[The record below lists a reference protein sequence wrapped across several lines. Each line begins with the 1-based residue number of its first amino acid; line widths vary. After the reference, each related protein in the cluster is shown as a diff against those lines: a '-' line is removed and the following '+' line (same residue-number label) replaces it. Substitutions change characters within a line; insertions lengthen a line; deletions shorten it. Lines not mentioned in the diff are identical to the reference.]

1 MQHPSSILKELATA
15 RQHVT
20 RCRQLVR
27 RQIEIVRLC
36 QHRHRDELDSV
47 NLLRELRE
55 ALAIGRHHMHVVAQE
70 LGRNNWFGR
79 RRR

>member
-1 MQHPSSILKELATA
+1 MRHRISVLKELVTA

-27 RQIEIVRLC
+27 RQIEIVRFC
-36 QHRHRDELDSV
+36 RHRRRDESDSL

-55 ALAIGRHHMHVVAQE
+55 ALAIGRHHMHVVEKE
-70 LGRNNWFGR
+70 LGRKPSPGR
-79 RRR
+79 RER